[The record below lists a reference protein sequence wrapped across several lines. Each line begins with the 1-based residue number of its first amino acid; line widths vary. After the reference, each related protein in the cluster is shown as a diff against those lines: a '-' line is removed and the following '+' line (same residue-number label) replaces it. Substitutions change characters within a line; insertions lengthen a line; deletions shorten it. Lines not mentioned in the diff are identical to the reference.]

1 VKLEVPCLPEK
12 LIKEGVV
19 FAPEYKHDSFMFT
32 AKVPAYA
39 LIEMSSFLNGGQWP
53 ESKCVIKGR
62 LKSDSMH
69 MNLKVC
75 LCVTL
80 AHRERYVEA
89 SESERG
95 RGRKRVLQGRRLS
108 TAFFSPLLVSLC
120 RSKGV
125 VHPEAYC
132 SHAVPGHALGE
143 C

>member
-1 VKLEVPCLPEK
+1 MKLEVPCLPEK
-12 LIKEGVV
+12 MSQDGVV
-19 FAPEYKHDSFMFT
+19 FAPEYKHDMIMFT

-89 SESERG
+89 ARE
-95 RGRKRVLQGRRLS
+95 
-108 TAFFSPLLVSLC
+108 
-120 RSKGV
+120 
-125 VHPEAYC
+125 
-132 SHAVPGHALGE
+132 
-143 C
+143 

>member
-95 RGRKRVLQGRRLS
+95 REAEAGEDEDGCCKGGDCAQL
-108 TAFFSPLLVSLC
+108 FF
-120 RSKGV
+120 
-125 VHPEAYC
+125 AY
-132 SHAVPGHALGE
+132 
-143 C
+143 

>member
-1 VKLEVPCLPEK
+1 MTKIECISLLTHTHTHTHTHKYSTLAKGLKVKLEVPCLPEK
-12 LIKEGVV
+12 MSQDGVV
-19 FAPEYKHDSFMFT
+19 FAPEYKHDMIMFT

-89 SESERG
+89 ARE
-95 RGRKRVLQGRRLS
+95 
-108 TAFFSPLLVSLC
+108 
-120 RSKGV
+120 
-125 VHPEAYC
+125 
-132 SHAVPGHALGE
+132 
-143 C
+143 